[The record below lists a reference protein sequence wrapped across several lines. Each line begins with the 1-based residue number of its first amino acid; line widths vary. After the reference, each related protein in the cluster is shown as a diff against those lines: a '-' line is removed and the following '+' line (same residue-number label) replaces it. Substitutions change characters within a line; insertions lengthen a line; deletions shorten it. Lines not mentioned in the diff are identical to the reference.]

1 MFFLLSVKSRI
12 RRSEVDFIKKYGFS
26 LEHVQPSTF
35 EYEAPIAM
43 VWLVVHDI
51 LINFYMSMWKFWT
64 LLVRFFSRIADFIN
78 FEADDNNDGDVAI
91 DDCDPEAETV
101 SDNEFIDDETQVDE
115 NIEDYYAFTNVCRSA
130 KDAMQDSFLE
140 LDSRESQVLNKST
153 SLEILLNK
161 LRNLSIPF
169 YVRTVCE
176 IRILFTMQF
185 SVPFAIKLKIRKMS
199 TKMRNSQK
207 RIIEI
212 FTILYQS

>member
-1 MFFLLSVKSRI
+1 
-12 RRSEVDFIKKYGFS
+12 
-26 LEHVQPSTF
+26 
-35 EYEAPIAM
+35 
-43 VWLVVHDI
+43 
-51 LINFYMSMWKFWT
+51 MSMWKFWT

-78 FEADDNNDGDVAI
+78 FEADDDNDGDVVI

-115 NIEDYYAFTNVCRSA
+115 NIEDYYAFNNVCRSA

-140 LDSRESQVLNKST
+140 LDSGESQVLNKSM

-169 YVRTVCE
+169 YVCTVCE

-185 SVPFAIKLKIRKMS
+185 SMPSAINLKIRKMS
-199 TKMRNSQK
+199 AKTRNSQK